1 MGDGVRYFLHSRRA
15 RKAGHDDGRFARQL
29 GDVTGNDDVRLRE
42 LGASGRI
49 DIEADHMPAAIDQI
63 SSYRA
68 AHDAEADDPDDFVHI
83 RLFPTR

>member
-1 MGDGVRYFLHSRRA
+1 
-15 RKAGHDDGRFARQL
+15 L
-29 GDVTGNDDVRLRE
+29 GDITGDNDVRLRE

-49 DIEADHMPAAIDQI
+49 DIEADHTPSAIDQV

-83 RLFPTR
+83 RLSPTR